1 MKIKINTGKHQCWS
15 ILLIKLQAYNF
26 IQKQPTGSSSVKK
39 VFWGVLTW
47 KFEVLWTFSSEIKRS
62 TIESEATLTN
72 IVTLLKTCLF
82 FSDIEVFWILIG
94 RTISKHSFE
103 TSFSETFTWYF
114 PDILRFPFMVFLC
127 FMGKW
132 WRSYISLANWQIAI
146 YINLVN
152 RDVLLNNWIS

>member
-15 ILLIKLQAYNF
+15 ILLIKLQVCNF

-94 RTISKHSFE
+94 RTISNILLKQVSRKHLPGIFLIYWG
-103 TSFSETFTWYF
+103 FLLWYF
-114 PDILRFPFMVFLC
+114 FALWENDGDHTYL
-127 FMGKW
+127 
-132 WRSYISLANWQIAI
+132 
-146 YINLVN
+146 
-152 RDVLLNNWIS
+152 